1 MKRIL
6 VVLLVLVGAFALAE
20 SSPHPRLF
28 ASADDFARL
37 RDLVKTNELARIG
50 AERVIFEADQMRRF
64 RVPMYALEGR
74 RLLAVSQRT
83 LARIVALSMAYRLT
97 GDARYATRAIDE
109 AETVCG
115 FKDWNP
121 QHFLDTAEMTL
132 AVAVAYDWLYDEMSP
147 KARETLRRGILR
159 KGLCD
164 RDGKVRSGG
173 WVKAANNWGQ
183 VCHAGMLAGAIAVME
198 DAPDVATEI
207 VQRATAN
214 LPRSMAAFAPSG
226 GFPEG
231 PGFYWG
237 YAMSFNVL
245 AIDLLERNYDTD
257 FGLAGLPGFPESVD
271 YPDLMTGPSGLVFNY
286 GDAGIVDDQQ
296 RVARRDTQACIW
308 WLARRFKRPDILI
321 RHELS
326 LYRAHCADRT
336 PLNPT
341 PRRSFQRLFP
351 LTLLWLQ
358 SPSTAQSA
366 PNTPLCR
373 LLPGSVPV
381 SVQRS
386 GWDSSAWFVGLKGG
400 SPSVPHGHMDGGSF
414 VLDAKGCRWAADL
427 GSEDYFRMEN
437 AGKNLWG
444 QTQNSDRW
452 RIFRLGTDSHNTLL
466 VNEAMQYAAGSA
478 KFLSFEAKEP
488 SKAIL
493 DLTALYPGADRV
505 VRMGTLLPGG
515 GYILD
520 DEVVGLAKDS
530 VVKWQMI
537 TPAQV
542 RKIDGNVLTL
552 AQKDREGEEQ
562 TLTLTISDAKAVWL
576 QKSVEERLLPDESRN
591 PGMTQVYFTIGAGQ
605 NGKAAFAVRFE

>member
-1 MKRIL
+1 
-6 VVLLVLVGAFALAE
+6 
-20 SSPHPRLF
+20 
-28 ASADDFARL
+28 
-37 RDLVKTNELARIG
+37 
-50 AERVIFEADQMRRF
+50 MRRF
-64 RVPMYALEGR
+64 QVPMYALEGR

-257 FGLAGLPGFPESVD
+257 FGLAGLPGYLSW
-271 YPDLMTGPSGLVFNY
+271 SQS
-286 GDAGIVDDQQ
+286 IV
-296 RVARRDTQACIW
+296 
-308 WLARRFKRPDILI
+308 I
-321 RHELS
+321 RNHI
-326 LYRAHCADRT
+326 
-336 PLNPT
+336 NN
-341 PRRSFQRLFP
+341 F
-351 LTLLWLQ
+351 
-358 SPSTAQSA
+358 
-366 PNTPLCR
+366 
-373 LLPGSVPV
+373 
-381 SVQRS
+381 
-386 GWDSSAWFVGLKGG
+386 
-400 SPSVPHGHMDGGSF
+400 
-414 VLDAKGCRWAADL
+414 
-427 GSEDYFRMEN
+427 
-437 AGKNLWG
+437 
-444 QTQNSDRW
+444 
-452 RIFRLGTDSHNTLL
+452 LL
-466 VNEAMQYAAGSA
+466 V
-478 KFLSFEAKEP
+478 
-488 SKAIL
+488 
-493 DLTALYPGADRV
+493 
-505 VRMGTLLPGG
+505 
-515 GYILD
+515 
-520 DEVVGLAKDS
+520 
-530 VVKWQMI
+530 
-537 TPAQV
+537 
-542 RKIDGNVLTL
+542 
-552 AQKDREGEEQ
+552 
-562 TLTLTISDAKAVWL
+562 
-576 QKSVEERLLPDESRN
+576 
-591 PGMTQVYFTIGAGQ
+591 
-605 NGKAAFAVRFE
+605 